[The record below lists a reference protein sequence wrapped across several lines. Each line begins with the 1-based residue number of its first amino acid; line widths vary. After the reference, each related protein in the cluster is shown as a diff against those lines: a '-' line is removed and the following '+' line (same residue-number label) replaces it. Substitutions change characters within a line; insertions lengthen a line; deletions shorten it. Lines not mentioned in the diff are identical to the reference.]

1 MTISILIFSGM
12 ILVAGFLLLI
22 NPAIVF
28 GFLQRNIE
36 NSATHLIAVVVRLVI
51 GMLLIVQSGTS
62 RFPSIIEAL
71 GWVFVVAAFS
81 LAVIGKVKFRRMMS
95 WVLINLKSFGR
106 VAGIISIGFGGYL
119 LFAFL

>member
-1 MTISILIFSGM
+1 MEMTISILIFSGM

-36 NSATHLIAVVVRLVI
+36 NSATHLIAVVV
-51 GMLLIVQSGTS
+51 